1 MPYVGH
7 RPTIV
12 TLGGAVVELKR
23 EQGVYKP
30 DTGVARNT
38 VDTHSITEG

>member
-1 MPYVGH
+1 VPYVGH
-7 RPTIV
+7 KASYS